1 MSNRWYLTELIRRY
15 GPNCHWCHKPTRIID
30 RQHAAR
36 LASWIAT
43 VDHLLPRSRGGNTH
57 TDDLDNIRVACL
69 RCNIGRAAAGHC
81 IAALRCAQAVLGN
94 GASQGQIARWF
105 RAGHGAR

>member
-1 MSNRWYLTELIRRY
+1 MAVSRRWYLNELVQRH
-15 GPNCHWCHKPTRIID
+15 GPNCHWCGKQTRIVD
-30 RQHAAR
+30 RDHTRR
-36 LASWIAT
+36 LASWVAT
-43 VDHLLPRSRGGNTH
+43 VDHLLPRSRGGH
-57 TDDLDNIRVACL
+57 TRTGGLDNIRVACL

-105 RAGHGAR
+105 RASQ